1 MGLRESKGLWIGCE
15 SEVVVVV
22 VVVVLMMMMMKLCV
36 DANNYSQNVFLARIL
51 LAR

>member
-15 SEVVVVV
+15 SEVVVV

>member
-1 MGLRESKGLWIGCE
+1 LRESKGLWIGCE

-22 VVVVLMMMMMKLCV
+22 VVVVVVLMMMMKLCV
-36 DANNYSQNVFLARIL
+36 DANNNSQNVFLARIL